1 MPSQW
6 QCDCERPDSECS
18 YCDGAHRGGDR
29 CHSTQPEM
37 FRTARL
43 VHSVLLGGIRGAQ
56 LDLRFISYFA
66 NCKWIVMFV
75 LEVLRRRDHH
85 AYGKGIAL
93 FGSNREPWLT
103 EFVLPLHI

>member
-1 MPSQW
+1 
-6 QCDCERPDSECS
+6 
-18 YCDGAHRGGDR
+18 
-29 CHSTQPEM
+29 
-37 FRTARL
+37 
-43 VHSVLLGGIRGAQ
+43 
-56 LDLRFISYFA
+56 
-66 NCKWIVMFV
+66 MFV